1 MRDAALL
8 GGDAARTPRRHTL
21 TTAKSIQDRGG
32 SGSAGLLVSILL
44 RFPEVGSV
52 TFDPHSHA
60 LCFTLL
66 LKQRMVADGFRRLQV
81 LVLESVA
88 AFSFLQGIEPRLVD
102 INRTSLQGL
111 TAIEIS
117 RDVETLTREEISL
130 LIGLMR
136 ARFSDGLVVESDSGL
151 MEEDL
156 IVQEQLIDEALDDL
170 RETQQQHN
178 LIAYREG
185 GRVLVFNK

>member
-1 MRDAALL
+1 
-8 GGDAARTPRRHTL
+8 L
-21 TTAKSIQDRGG
+21 TTAKNIQDRGG

-52 TFDPHSHA
+52 TFDPQSHA

-66 LKQRMVADGFRRLQV
+66 LKQRMVAESFRNLQV
-81 LVLESVA
+81 LVLESIA
-88 AFSFLQGIEPRLVD
+88 AFSFLQGIEPRLID
-102 INRTSLQGL
+102 ITRTSLQGL

-117 RDVETLTREEISL
+117 RDAETLTREEISL

-136 ARFSDGLVVESDSGL
+136 SHFGEGLVVESDSGL

-170 RETQQQHN
+170 RETQQQQN

>member
-1 MRDAALL
+1 M
-8 GGDAARTPRRHTL
+8 
-21 TTAKSIQDRGG
+21 TTAKNIQDRGG
-32 SGSAGLLVSILL
+32 SGGAGLLVSILL

-52 TFDPHSHA
+52 TFDPQSHA

-66 LKQRMVADGFRRLQV
+66 LRQRMALGSFRTLQN
-81 LVLESVA
+81 LVLESVE

-102 INRTSLQGL
+102 VTRTSLQGL

-117 RDVETLTREEISL
+117 RDAETLTREEISL

-136 ARFSDGLVVESDSGL
+136 SNFGDVLVVESDSGL